1 MRSLRVLVVEDHP
14 DTAEM
19 LAKWAELSGHSARV
33 CRTGFQALH
42 TAPTFQPDVVLLDI
56 GLPDM
61 NGWDLARSFRD
72 NETLTQPQIIAV
84 TAYQT
89 NDDRRRSEEVGI
101 NYHLG
106 KPAHRSDVVGL
117 LAQVAD

>member
-42 TAPTFQPDVVLLDI
+42 AAPTFQPDVVLLDI

-61 NGWDLARSFRD
+61 NGWDLARSFRED
-72 NETLTQPQIIAV
+72 ETLTQPQIIEIGRASCRERV
-84 TAYQT
+84 
-89 NDDRRRSEEVGI
+89 
-101 NYHLG
+101 
-106 KPAHRSDVVGL
+106 
-117 LAQVAD
+117 